1 MAGRAKDNA
10 RRHGVRAA
18 PSSDDMGAH
27 LTRILGRAP
36 LPGELDAPT
45 PRLAAALR
53 LADCEARLDRAH
65 AHYAAAQPRDRH
77 GDLDHLQE
85 ILEDLLYF
93 DWVEDG
99 AKREAAA
106 RIMRLEHFSK
116 FYARHDRRLA
126 GRYFGEAQSA
136 RDRALEDY
144 LGLGG
149 ALFPKQAKNRA

>member
-1 MAGRAKDNA
+1 MVGRAKDNA

-18 PSSDDMGAH
+18 PHSDEVGGH
-27 LTRILGRAP
+27 LARILGRAP

-65 AHYAAAQPRDRH
+65 AHYAAAQPRDRRR
-77 GDLDHLQE
+77 DLDHLQE

-116 FYARHDRRLA
+116 FYARRDRRLA

-149 ALFPKQAKNRA
+149 APFPKQAKNRA